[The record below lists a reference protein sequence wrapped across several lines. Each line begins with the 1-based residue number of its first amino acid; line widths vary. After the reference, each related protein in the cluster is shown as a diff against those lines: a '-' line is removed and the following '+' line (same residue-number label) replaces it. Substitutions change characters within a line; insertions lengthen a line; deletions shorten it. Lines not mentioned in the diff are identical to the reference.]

1 VAKRSRD
8 WNEGLAKD
16 LQDPEFAR
24 GFLIA
29 ALDEGIPLQV
39 ALAKVIRAI
48 GIKEFA
54 ARIGVASP
62 NVLRAMNP
70 RHNPTTATINRL
82 LKPFGLRLGLALID
96 DSPDKHAA

>member
-8 WNEGLAKD
+8 WNEDLAKE
-16 LQDPEFAR
+16 LRDPEFAR

-29 ALDEGIPLQV
+29 ALDEGIPLQA

-54 ARIGVASP
+54 ARIEVASP
-62 NVLRAMNP
+62 NVLRALNP
-70 RHNPTTATINRL
+70 RHNPTPATINRL
-82 LKPFGLRLGLALID
+82 LKPFGLRLGLALLD
-96 DSPDKHAA
+96 DSPGKHAA